1 MRESVSRRKII
12 MMMFD
17 GFGIP
22 PEGWEQSIYGNYC
35 SKDFIELFRDYS
47 IPLDACLGV
56 EGIPQSA
63 TGQCSLFCGVNA
75 PEYAG
80 CHMHAFPGKE
90 LRQLIR
96 ERNIFKAVKAKGLKP
111 IFANAYV
118 SRGLEELENTRFRS
132 VTTVMTASAI
142 GKVFRSPELIAGKAV
157 FHDVTN
163 ESAPEEFNIPV
174 ISPEQAGHNLIG
186 ISREYDFTLFEF
198 FLTDRGGHKTNRA
211 LLPEILGRLDRF
223 TVALHNELPDD
234 TLLVISSDHGNC
246 EDLSTH
252 IHTLNP
258 VPLLVYGKE
267 RPENITTVKSID
279 QVYDFI
285 LNLF

>member
-1 MRESVSRRKII
+1 MSGFIPRRKVI

-17 GFGIP
+17 GFGVP
-22 PEGWEQSIYGNYC
+22 PEGWDKSVYGDYC
-35 SKDFIELFRDYS
+35 SGDFIGLFRDYS
-47 IPLDACLGV
+47 VPLDACLGV

-75 PEYAG
+75 PEYVG

-90 LRQLIR
+90 LRRLIR
-96 ERNIFKAVKAKGLKP
+96 ERNIFKAVKAKGLKAV
-111 IFANAYV
+111 FANAYV

-142 GKVFRSPELIAGKAV
+142 GSVFRSAELIAGKAV
-157 FHDVTN
+157 LHDITN

-174 ISPEQAGHNLIG
+174 ISPEQAARNLTG

-198 FLTDRGGHKTNRA
+198 FLTDRGGHKTNRE

-223 TVALHNELPDD
+223 TVAVRDELPEG
-234 TLLVISSDHGNC
+234 TLLIISSDHGNC

-252 IHTLNP
+252 THTLNP

-267 RPENITTVKSID
+267 RPENIAEVKSID

-285 LNLF
+285 LNLL